1 MEPSFGVHVCNPI
14 DQWMRKINE
23 QEIDRLRQEID
34 QQKQEA
40 SRREEEII
48 QREKIEKELL
58 STPDYLKLR
67 HEHALRSNFTVEE
80 INQATRNF
88 SDSLILGKGAYG
100 TVYKGYLGGTNVAI
114 KILNPECTQGV
125 LGFKQEVAIL
135 TTCRHPNLVT
145 LMGVC
150 YESSAL
156 IYELLPNGSLE
167 DHLSGENNTTPL
179 TWQVRTRIMCEIC
192 IALNFLHSNKP
203 NMIIHGDLKP
213 DNILLDA
220 NFTSKLSDFGISRII
235 ERSNTNTT
243 LHYSTC
249 NPVGTYLYIDPE
261 FAYSGKLTEKSDVF
275 SFGVIILR
283 LRTGKSVQGI
293 VSGVEEAMEDGKLD
307 KMIDVSAGEW
317 PFDQA
322 QELAVLGLRCAQI
335 RRIDRPNL
343 FKEVWPILESLQRNI

>member
-1 MEPSFGVHVCNPI
+1 M
-14 DQWMRKINE
+14 
-23 QEIDRLRQEID
+23 L
-34 QQKQEA
+34 
-40 SRREEEII
+40 
-48 QREKIEKELL
+48 
-58 STPDYLKLR
+58 DYLKLQD
-67 HEHALRSNFTVEE
+67 EPTLRSNFTVED
-80 INQATRNF
+80 IKQASQNF
-88 SDSLILGKGAYG
+88 SDLLILGKGAYG
-100 TVYKGYLGGTNVAI
+100 TVYKGFLGGINVAI
-114 KILNPECTQGV
+114 KILNRECTQGV

-156 IYELLPNGSLE
+156 IYEFLPNGSLE
-167 DHLSGENNTTPL
+167 DHLSGKNNNTPL

-213 DNILLDA
+213 ANVLLDA
-220 NFTSKLSDFGISRII
+220 NFRSKLGDFGISRII
-235 ERSNTNTT
+235 ERSNTSAT
-243 LHYSTC
+243 LYYSTR
-249 NPVGTYLYIDPE
+249 NPVGTFLYMDPE

-283 LRTGKSVQGI
+283 LLTGKSAQG
-293 VSGVEEAMEDGKLD
+293 VVYEVEEAMANRTLY

-322 QELAVLGLRCAQI
+322 KELAVLGLRCAQLS
-335 RRIDRPNL
+335 RIYRPNL
-343 FKEVWPILESLQRNI
+343 FNEVWPILERLQRNI